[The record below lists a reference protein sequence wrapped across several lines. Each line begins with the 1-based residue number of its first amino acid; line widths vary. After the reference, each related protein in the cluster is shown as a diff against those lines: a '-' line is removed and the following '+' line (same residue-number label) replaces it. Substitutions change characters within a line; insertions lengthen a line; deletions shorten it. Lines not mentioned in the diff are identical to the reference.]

1 MTFRARL
8 TLWYVAVL
16 TLLLALVAAGLL
28 YALGRVAERKFDA
41 ALWMVGA
48 AEAENAAANVHQRGL
63 ERPDEQTV
71 SNARYR
77 ETLGYDQGP
86 PEKYVT
92 VIDDTGRVADRTKNL
107 SAALPVDQR
116 LLARCF
122 AGETV
127 YQTVRVDG
135 VGQLRVVY
143 MPVRAE
149 AVPRPFVVITGLPE
163 SFVAGEVSSF
173 RVLVAMAVLTL
184 LLLTGASAMLLAER
198 AIRPLE
204 QIVTAAER
212 ITALN
217 LQERLPEPDTRDQ
230 IGRLVRVFN
239 QMLARL
245 ETAFDAQRRFT
256 DRAAH
261 ELRTPLTIIKGET
274 QVALRQ
280 KRAVAEYEQLL
291 RSTLEE
297 VEKLVRLIDGLL
309 LFARYEGGE
318 IDIRREQVRLDELVS
333 GVCDDLGPLAERKGV
348 ELRAEASEPLTVEG
362 DSVALERLASNLLE
376 NALSYTPHGGRVA
389 ARVVREKRRAG
400 LIVED
405 TGIGIPAE
413 DRQHLFHRF
422 YRSAAAREMRPEG
435 SGIGLSMAAVIAR
448 LHSATI
454 EVTSEPGA
462 GTKFVVSFPLFS
474 ESSQR

>member
-1 MTFRARL
+1 
-8 TLWYVAVL
+8 
-16 TLLLALVAAGLL
+16 
-28 YALGRVAERKFDA
+28 
-41 ALWMVGA
+41 
-48 AEAENAAANVHQRGL
+48 
-63 ERPDEQTV
+63 
-71 SNARYR
+71 
-77 ETLGYDQGP
+77 
-86 PEKYVT
+86 
-92 VIDDTGRVADRTKNL
+92 
-107 SAALPVDQR
+107 
-116 LLARCF
+116 
-122 AGETV
+122 
-127 YQTVRVDG
+127 
-135 VGQLRVVY
+135 
-143 MPVRAE
+143 
-149 AVPRPFVVITGLPE
+149 
-163 SFVAGEVSSF
+163 VSSF

-217 LQERLPEPDTRDQ
+217 LQERLPEPETRDQ

-333 GVCDDLGPLAERKGV
+333 GVCHDLGPLAERKGV
-348 ELRAEASEPLTVEG
+348 ELRAEASETLTVEG
-362 DSVALERLASNLLE
+362 DSVALERLARNLLE

-448 LHSATI
+448 LHGATI